1 MKLRTM
7 HKQSRIFVAGHKGL
21 VGSAIVRRLKE
32 DGYENI
38 ITRTRQE
45 VDLVDPVAVENFFR
59 DNQIDFVFDAA
70 ARVGGIHANDVYS
83 AEFIYQNTQIQM
95 NLIHYAYKWHV
106 KKFLFLGSVCIYP
119 KFAETPVKEESLMS
133 GELEPT
139 NEAYAISKIHGIEML
154 KMYRKQ
160 YGFKGVSLMPANL
173 YGPNDN
179 FHPENGH
186 VIPALMTKFN
196 NACITPSNPDES
208 DEIESQKQELTVT
221 CWGDGTPMREFL
233 YVDDLADACMFAM
246 EHYENAELLNVGSGQ
261 DVSIFHLA
269 HKVAAVT
276 GYKGKIEWDT
286 SRPNGTPKRPL
297 DYSKLT
303 AKGWKPKYTLEQ
315 GLAEAYK
322 WFIEHTFIQTK

>member
-1 MKLRTM
+1 MRLRTM

-21 VGSAIVRRLKE
+21 VGSAIVRRLKQ

-45 VDLVDPVAVENFFR
+45 VDLLDPVAVENFFR
-59 DNQIDFVFDAA
+59 DTKIDFVFDAA

-139 NEAYAISKIHGIEML
+139 NEAYAIAKIHGIEML
-154 KMYRKQ
+154 KMYNKQ
-160 YGFKGVSLMPANL
+160 YGFKGVSLMPSNL
-173 YGPNDN
+173 YGPGDN

-186 VIPALMTKFN
+186 VIPALMTKFS
-196 NACITPSNPDES
+196 NATTD
-208 DEIESQKQELTVT
+208 TVT
-221 CWGDGTPMREFL
+221 CWGDGTPMREFT
-233 YVDDLADACMFAM
+233 YVDDLADACMFAV
-246 EHYENAELLNVGSGQ
+246 EHYDNAELINVGSGQ
-261 DVSIFHLA
+261 DISIFHLA
-269 HKVAAVT
+269 HKIAALT
-276 GYKGKIEWDT
+276 GFTGKIEWDT

-297 DYSKLT
+297 DYSKISQ
-303 AKGWKPKYTLEQ
+303 KGWKPKYDLDT
-315 GLAEAYK
+315 GLAKAYEWFQEA
-322 WFIEHTFIQTK
+322 TNLQTK

>member
-1 MKLRTM
+1 
-7 HKQSRIFVAGHKGL
+7 
-21 VGSAIVRRLKE
+21 
-32 DGYENI
+32 
-38 ITRTRQE
+38 
-45 VDLVDPVAVENFFR
+45 
-59 DNQIDFVFDAA
+59 
-70 ARVGGIHANDVYS
+70 
-83 AEFIYQNTQIQM
+83 
-95 NLIHYAYKWHV
+95 
-106 KKFLFLGSVCIYP
+106 
-119 KFAETPVKEESLMS
+119 MS

-139 NEAYAISKIHGIEML
+139 NEAYAIAKIHGIEML
-154 KMYRKQ
+154 KMYHKQ

-246 EHYENAELLNVGSGQ
+246 EHYENAELLNVGSGE
-261 DVSIFHLA
+261 DISIFHLA

-276 GYKGKIEWDT
+276 GYTGKIEWDT

-303 AKGWKPKYTLEQ
+303 DKGWKPKYTLEQ